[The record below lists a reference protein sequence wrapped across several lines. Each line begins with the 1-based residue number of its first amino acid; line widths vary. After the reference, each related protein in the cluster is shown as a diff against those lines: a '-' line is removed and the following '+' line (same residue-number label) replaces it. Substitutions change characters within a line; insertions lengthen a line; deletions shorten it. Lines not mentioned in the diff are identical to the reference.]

1 MVISILIQS
10 LSILFFLIYSLL
22 SSQCC
27 VPKMPTASSAQ
38 KSKRASRIAKQK
50 TIRCLRFFTFLITSS
65 HRRPVPSSKTPA
77 AIKSNT
83 SQFTSFVNCI
93 AINGMSNRSAT
104 VSTMMLSLL
113 FCIIINVFISLRWFC
128 YIIVHS

>member
-1 MVISILIQS
+1 MFFGCWYTYSDVVNLV
-10 LSILFFLIYSLL
+10 FLIYSLL

-38 KSKRASRIAKQK
+38 KSKRASRIAKHK
-50 TIRCLRFFTFLITSS
+50 TIRCLGFFTFLITSS

-83 SQFTSFVNCI
+83 FQFTSFVNCI
-93 AINGMSNRSAT
+93 AIIGMSNRSAT
-104 VSTMMLSLL
+104 VSKMMLSLL

-128 YIIVHS
+128 